1 MREIKFYNTLT
12 NKIEE
17 FKPIKEGEVSMYVC
31 GPTVYNDPHIGN
43 MRPVVFFDTFRK
55 YLEYIG
61 YKVIYVSN
69 VTDVDDKI
77 IKKADEE
84 GVSEKEIAE
93 RYIERYKK
101 CLEDLNVAPQYA
113 NPRVTEYMDS
123 IISYI
128 DNLVKIGAAYV
139 IDGEVFFDVA
149 KDIKYGEL
157 SKIEIENLISGAR
170 VEENSK
176 KRNSLDFLLWK
187 DTNLGIKW
195 KSPWCE
201 GRPGWHTE
209 CCVMIDTIF
218 KGMIDIHGGG
228 MDLRF
233 PHHENE
239 IAQAEMT
246 HQNHLA
252 NYWIHNAMMN
262 IKGEKM
268 SKSLG
273 NVILAKDA
281 INEYG
286 SDLVRLTLLNA
297 PYRSIINF
305 SDKTLAD
312 NRSILQKLAA
322 CYKQLNLYI
331 NINGLMDKVSH
342 HSPKMEGFLNALSSD
357 INVGN
362 GITEMLEIIKKSN
375 VLLRQNVEN
384 FSEIVENFSALTDI
398 SYILGLSFKPHKFK
412 DEEIS
417 LYKEYEEA
425 KKAKNYELSDELR
438 KKLIAINIL

>member
-218 KGMIDIHGGG
+218 QGMIDIHGGG

-342 HSPKMEGFLNALSSD
+342 HSPKVEGFLNALSSD

>member
-12 NKIEE
+12 NKIEV
-17 FKPIKEGEVSMYVC
+17 FKPLKEGEVSMYVC

-61 YKVIYVSN
+61 YKVTYVSN

-77 IKKADEE
+77 IKKASEE

-101 CLEDLNVAPQYA
+101 CLSDLNVAPQYA

-123 IISYI
+123 IINYI
-128 DNLVKIGAAYV
+128 DNLIKVGAAYEV
-139 IDGEVFFDVA
+139 DGEVFFDVS
-149 KDIKYGEL
+149 KDEKYGEL

-170 VEENSK
+170 VEENTK
-176 KRNSLDFLLWK
+176 KKNPLDFLLWK
-187 DTNLGIKW
+187 NTDLGIKW

-239 IAQAEMT
+239 IAQAEMM
-246 HQNHLA
+246 HQNHIA

-286 SDLVRLTLLNA
+286 ADLVRLTLLNA

-305 SDKTLAD
+305 SEKTLAD
-312 NRSILQKLAA
+312 SRSILQKLSS
-322 CYKQLNLYI
+322 CYKQLNLFI
-331 NINGLMDKVSH
+331 NVNGLFDKVSH
-342 HSPKMEGFLNALSSD
+342 NSLKMDGFLNALAND

-375 VLLRQNVEN
+375 ALLRQNVEN

-398 SYILGLSFKPHKFK
+398 SYILGLSFKPTKFTN
-412 DEEIS
+412 EEIL
-417 LYKEYEEA
+417 LYKDYENA
-425 KKAKNYELSDELR
+425 KKAKNYELSDEIR
-438 KKLIAINIL
+438 KKLIGLNIL

>member
-139 IDGEVFFDVA
+139 IDGEVFFDVT

>member
-17 FKPIKEGEVSMYVC
+17 FKPIQEGKVSMYVC

-61 YKVIYVSN
+61 YDVCYVSN

-84 GVSEKEIAE
+84 KVSEKEIAE
-93 RYIERYKK
+93 RYIARYKK
-101 CLEDLNVAPQYA
+101 CLDELNVAPQFA

-123 IISYI
+123 IINYI
-128 DNLVKIGAAYV
+128 DNLVKVGAAYV
-139 IDGEVFFDVA
+139 VDGEVFFDVS
-149 KDIKYGEL
+149 KDDKYGEL

-170 VEENSK
+170 VEENTK
-176 KRNSLDFLLWK
+176 KKNPLDFLLWK
-187 DTNLGIKW
+187 NTDLGIKW
-195 KSPWCE
+195 SSPWCE

-246 HQNHLA
+246 HHNHLA

-281 INEYG
+281 IETYG
-286 SDLVRLTLLNA
+286 ADLVRLTLLNA

-312 NRSILQKLAA
+312 NQSILQKLSA

-331 NINGLMDKVSH
+331 NMHDLNDKLVS
-342 HSPKMEGFLNALSSD
+342 HSPKIEGFLNALSND
-357 INVGN
+357 INIGN
-362 GITEMLEIIKKSN
+362 GVTEMLELIKKSN
-375 VLLRQNVEN
+375 ALLRQNVEN

-398 SYILGLSFKPHKFK
+398 CYILGLSFKPTKFK
-412 DEEIS
+412 EEEIA
-417 LYKEYEEA
+417 LYKSYEEA

-438 KKLIAINIL
+438 KKLIELNIL

>member
-113 NPRVTEYMDS
+113 NPRVTEYVDS

-170 VEENSK
+170 VEGNSK

-425 KKAKNYELSDELR
+425 KKAKNYELSDQLR

>member
-12 NKIEE
+12 NKVEE
-17 FKPIKEGEVSMYVC
+17 FKPINEGKVTMYVC

-61 YKVIYVSN
+61 YDVCYVSN

-84 GVSEKEIAE
+84 NVSEKEIAE
-93 RYIERYKK
+93 RYIARYKK
-101 CLEDLNVAPQYA
+101 CLEELNVAPQFA

-123 IISYI
+123 IIKYI
-128 DNLVKIGAAYV
+128 DNLVKVGAAYV
-139 IDGEVFFDVA
+139 VDGEVFFDVS
-149 KDIKYGEL
+149 KDEKYGEL
-157 SKIEIENLISGAR
+157 SKIEIDNLISGAR
-170 VEENSK
+170 VEENTK
-176 KRNSLDFLLWK
+176 KKNPLDFLLWK
-187 DTNLGIKW
+187 KTDLGIKW
-195 KSPWCE
+195 SSPWCE

-239 IAQAEMT
+239 IAQSEMT

-281 INEYG
+281 IQTYG
-286 SDLVRLTLLNA
+286 ADLVRLTLLNA

-312 NRSILQKLAA
+312 NQSILQKLAA
-322 CYKQLNLYI
+322 CYKQLNLFI
-331 NINGLMDKVSH
+331 NINGLNDKCVA
-342 HSPKMEGFLNALSSD
+342 HSSKMEGFLNALSND
-357 INVGN
+357 INIGN
-362 GITEMLEIIKKSN
+362 GITEMLELIKKSN
-375 VLLRQNVEN
+375 ALLRQNVEN

-398 SYILGLSFKPHKFK
+398 CYILGLSFKPTKLSE
-412 DEEIS
+412 DEIS
-417 LYKEYEEA
+417 LYKAYLEA
-425 KKAKNYELSDELR
+425 KKEKNYALSDELR
-438 KKLIAINIL
+438 KKLMELNIL

>member
-69 VTDVDDKI
+69 VTDADDKI

>member
-61 YKVIYVSN
+61 YKVTYVSN
-69 VTDVDDKI
+69 ITDVDDKI

-101 CLEDLNVAPQYA
+101 CLEELNVAPQYA

-123 IISYI
+123 IINYI
-128 DNLVKIGAAYV
+128 DNLVKVGAAYEV
-139 IDGEVFFDVA
+139 DGEVFFDVT
-149 KDIKYGEL
+149 KDPKYGEL
-157 SKIEIENLISGAR
+157 SKIEIDNLISGAR
-170 VEENSK
+170 VEENTK
-176 KRNSLDFLLWK
+176 KRNPLDFLLWK
-187 DTNLGIKW
+187 HTNLGIKW

-312 NRSILQKLAA
+312 NRSILQKLSS

-331 NINGLMDKVSH
+331 NINGLMDKISH
-342 HSPKMEGFLNALSSD
+342 NSPKMEGFLNALSSD

-375 VLLRQNVEN
+375 ALLRQNVEN

-398 SYILGLSFKPHKFK
+398 SYILGLSFKPVKFND
-412 DEEIS
+412 DEIK

>member
-128 DNLVKIGAAYV
+128 DNLVKIGAAYI

>member
-69 VTDVDDKI
+69 ITDVDDKI

-417 LYKEYEEA
+417 LYKEYEEV

>member
-187 DTNLGIKW
+187 DTNLGIKR

-246 HQNHLA
+246 HKNHLA

-425 KKAKNYELSDELR
+425 KKAKNYELSDQLR